1 MKNSNKIDSLVSFT
15 ETDLRVDRPYQS
27 ENFTRTNLGYQRSG
41 NETLIA
47 TPFNRTDDLE
57 TILFKTNVLNDPEV
71 LPTFTNFNDNSYECP
86 NSKAIFSKKI
96 GKVISTV
103 SSTCLLYTSPSP
115 RDS

>member
-1 MKNSNKIDSLVSFT
+1 MKNSNKIDSIVSFSDK
-15 ETDLRVDRPYQS
+15 ELRVDRHYRS
-27 ENFTRTNLGYQRSG
+27 ENFTRTNLGKEINNLGYHRQG
-41 NETLIA
+41 NENLIS

-57 TILFKTNVLNDPEV
+57 TILFKTNVLNEPEV

-103 SSTCLLYTSPSP
+103 SKTY
-115 RDS
+115 